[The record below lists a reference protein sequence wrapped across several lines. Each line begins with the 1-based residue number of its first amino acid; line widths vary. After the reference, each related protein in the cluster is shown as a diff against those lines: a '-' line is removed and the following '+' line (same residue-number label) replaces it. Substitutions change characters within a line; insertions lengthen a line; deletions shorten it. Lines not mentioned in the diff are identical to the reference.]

1 MKNIFTV
8 IAFIIVYINS
18 FAYDWKDIIIKKGE
32 TKSQGY
38 LFTNKT
44 KWGRMCAEF
53 DLEFLKGTDYILTGL
68 PGEPNESKY
77 QSYWNKVMKIQ
88 ADTYFG
94 KRNYITISW
103 RYFNPSGDDNYVLQL
118 GYYDHRDGSRNR
130 EFAVIGNYP
139 RETKIHCELV
149 LTEHFFYMK
158 AGDNAFLTHRIA
170 ETWEDNQK
178 LEFKLHSYFGDKDY
192 SFFGWVIEDNED
204 NPAPNEIEFRVYEIE
219 VNRDQY
225 WSNYEYNSAPT
236 YMLGNSIYS
245 SNDIDN
251 YYADKFIIS
260 ANMESNM
267 ENDPNDYFYKSEI
280 YPTYLNDGKW
290 GSFTVFQSGSQVSF
304 TYKDEVEI
312 KSGTIMEYGSNV
324 VINNN
329 LLKSD
334 SYIFEPN
341 IDSSYM
347 KSGSIVFESEI
358 ITSNINKNIDISL
371 FPNPTKKRVSVKL
384 TNDNIDEIL
393 LVNMAGQ
400 VVYRK
405 FNIHQNNYEI
415 DLLNY
420 ESGIYL
426 CYITSSTGKEFSGR
440 IIKE

>member
-1 MKNIFTV
+1 
-8 IAFIIVYINS
+8 
-18 FAYDWKDIIIKKGE
+18 
-32 TKSQGY
+32 
-38 LFTNKT
+38 
-44 KWGRMCAEF
+44 
-53 DLEFLKGTDYILTGL
+53 
-68 PGEPNESKY
+68 
-77 QSYWNKVMKIQ
+77 
-88 ADTYFG
+88 
-94 KRNYITISW
+94 
-103 RYFNPSGDDNYVLQL
+103 
-118 GYYDHRDGSRNR
+118 
-130 EFAVIGNYP
+130 
-139 RETKIHCELV
+139 
-149 LTEHFFYMK
+149 
-158 AGDNAFLTHRIA
+158 
-170 ETWEDNQK
+170 
-178 LEFKLHSYFGDKDY
+178 
-192 SFFGWVIEDNED
+192 
-204 NPAPNEIEFRVYEIE
+204 
-219 VNRDQY
+219 
-225 WSNYEYNSAPT
+225 
-236 YMLGNSIYS
+236 
-245 SNDIDN
+245 
-251 YYADKFIIS
+251 
-260 ANMESNM
+260 
-267 ENDPNDYFYKSEI
+267 
-280 YPTYLNDGKW
+280 
-290 GSFTVFQSGSQVSF
+290 
-304 TYKDEVEI
+304 
-312 KSGTIMEYGSNV
+312 MEYGSNV